1 MKKIKRYSLL
11 IVFGLISVGFLHA
24 KSESRSDENTVV
36 FYFVRHGKTILN
48 TLGRMQGWVD
58 APLTPKGQAV
68 AEQLGR
74 GIKREGIEFKSV
86 YSSDSARAKTTASII
101 LDRNEFQV
109 SINETPALRELALG
123 SYEGEL
129 DEKMLRE
136 VALYMG
142 YKSGEALLEAEKTG
156 IEVIIQAL
164 AAIKDLDTL
173 GIAEDYYDIKA
184 RAENFI
190 REIAVKEAS
199 EGGGNILVVS
209 HGFTIGILLSEL
221 DEQEDY
227 PTAIDVGNAS
237 VSKVVYKE
245 GSFTV
250 ESIGDMH
257 YVEAGHECCAS
268 DFSETGLKKLSE

>member
-1 MKKIKRYSLL
+1 MKKTKQFSLL
-11 IVFGLISVGFLHA
+11 ILLSVVSLVIPNAMGA
-24 KSESRSDENTVV
+24 EGSGDNTVV

-58 APLTPKGQAV
+58 APLTPEGLAV

-74 GIKREGIEFKSV
+74 GIKHEGVAFKSA

-101 LDRNEFQV
+101 LDQNKFAIA
-109 SINETPALRELALG
+109 INETPALRELALG

-142 YKSGEALLEAEKTG
+142 YKSGEALLDAEKTG
-156 IEVIIQAL
+156 IEVIVQAL

-173 GIAEDYYDIKA
+173 GIAEDYHDLKA
-184 RAENFI
+184 RTESFI
-190 REIAVKEAS
+190 REIADKEAAS
-199 EGGGNILVVS
+199 GGGNILVVS

-221 DEQEDY
+221 DEENDY

-245 GSFTV
+245 GKFTV

-257 YVEAGHECCAS
+257 YVEKGAMH
-268 DFSETGLKKLSE
+268 

>member
-1 MKKIKRYSLL
+1 MEKIKRISLVIL
-11 IVFGLISVGFLHA
+11 FSLVLVITIYA
-24 KSESRSDENTVV
+24 KSGPRSDDNAVV

-58 APLTPKGQAV
+58 APLTPEGRSV

-74 GIKREGIEFKSV
+74 GIKREGLEFKSV
-86 YSSDSARAKTTASII
+86 YSSDSVRAKTTARII
-101 LDRNEFQV
+101 LEQNELLLD
-109 SINETPALRELALG
+109 INETPALRELGIG
-123 SYEGEL
+123 SYEGEQ

-142 YKSGEALLEAEKTG
+142 YKSGEELLDAEKTG

-173 GIAEDYYDIKA
+173 GIAEDYYDLKA
-184 RAENFI
+184 RAESFI
-190 REIAVKEAS
+190 REIAETEAS
-199 EGGGNILVVS
+199 EGGGNVLVVS

-221 DEQEDY
+221 DDEEDC

-237 VSKVVYKE
+237 VSKVVYKD
-245 GSFTV
+245 GKFTV
-250 ESIGDMH
+250 ESVGDMH
-257 YVEAGHECCAS
+257 YVEKGR
-268 DFSETGLKKLSE
+268 G

>member
-1 MKKIKRYSLL
+1 MKKTKRFFLL
-11 IVFGLISVGFLHA
+11 MLLGLVSIGFIQA
-24 KSESRSDENTVV
+24 KSESNSDDNVVV

-58 APLTPKGQAV
+58 APLTAEGKVV

-74 GIKREGIEFKSV
+74 GIKREGIEFKAV
-86 YSSDSARAKTTASII
+86 YSSDSARAKTTASIV
-101 LDRNEFQV
+101 LAESGRV
-109 SINETPALRELALG
+109 LPINETSALRELALG

-129 DEKMLRE
+129 GGKMLRE

-142 YKSGEALLEAEKTG
+142 YKSGEELLEAEKTG

-173 GIAEDYYDIKA
+173 GIAEDYYDLKA
-184 RAENFI
+184 RAGTFI
-190 REIAVKEAS
+190 REVAEKEAS
-199 EGGGNILVVS
+199 EGGGNILVTS

-221 DEQEDY
+221 DDEEDY

-237 VSKVVYKE
+237 VSKVIYKE
-245 GSFTV
+245 GKFKI

-257 YVEAGHECCAS
+257 YVENGRVMDGIADE
-268 DFSETGLKKLSE
+268 